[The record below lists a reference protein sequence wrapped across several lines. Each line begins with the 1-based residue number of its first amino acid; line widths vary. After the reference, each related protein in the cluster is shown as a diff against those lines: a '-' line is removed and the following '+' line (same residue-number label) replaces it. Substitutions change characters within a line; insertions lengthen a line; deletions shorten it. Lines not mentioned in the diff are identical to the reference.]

1 MSSVLTVGN
10 RLKGILASVTAGNVY
25 FHPRFDPGRDREAVH
40 EELRRVIGQEVVYN
54 AALRVRCSNSK
65 RYALLRNT
73 LLKLTPDPASRPPH
87 ILVHRK
93 LLPAV
98 FDGSGIRDARHLPI
112 FRCDPQIRQ
121 QAGGQAGVIRSSCGS
136 VHERRRRT
144 TRSSAQLEP
153 ARDKSH
159 RQRLQICRL

>member
-1 MSSVLTVGN
+1 MSSVLTDGN
-10 RLKGILASVTAGNVY
+10 RYKGILASVTAGNIY

-54 AALRVRCSNSK
+54 TALRVRCSNSK
-65 RYALLRNT
+65 RYALLHSR
-73 LLKLTPDPASRPPH
+73 LLKLTPDPAFRPPH
-87 ILVHRK
+87 ILVYRK
-93 LLPAV
+93 LLSAI
-98 FDGSGIRDARHLPI
+98 FDGSRIRNARYLPV
-112 FRCDPQIRQ
+112 FRCHPQIRQ
-121 QAGGQAGVIRSSCGS
+121 QAGGQTGVICPSRGS

-159 RQRLQICRL
+159 WQRLQICRL